1 MAEEAKKL
9 AMKHKTFSSPHT
21 KSFCDF
27 VRQIEQQM
35 TSLEARPE
43 ITSRGSRKR
52 RAPTVDPHMGNPFQ
66 IYGPFDISK
75 PLVAGKEYQS
85 TFWAECDEA
94 HPRLSAAK
102 GVYVFSLRNGSNYSP
117 QYVGMTKRYFAKEV
131 FNPNNL
137 VKILDDFV
145 KEKGTLCL
153 HLLAKPN
160 DANTGFYSA
169 SLKTLLWTE
178 MFVLLLCRN
187 KNPEIANIM
196 GKPFLDDAGI
206 ANITDAG

>member
-1 MAEEAKKL
+1 
-9 AMKHKTFSSPHT
+9 
-21 KSFCDF
+21 
-27 VRQIEQQM
+27 
-35 TSLEARPE
+35 
-43 ITSRGSRKR
+43 
-52 RAPTVDPHMGNPFQ
+52 MGNPFQ

-94 HPRLSAAK
+94 HPRLSAAR

-178 MFVLLLCRN
+178 MFVLLLCRK
-187 KNPEIANIM
+187 KNPEIVNIM

-206 ANITDAG
+206 ANITDAGKGKGANIQTFRNLLGFGVAKGKQKQKTKQNNQPPVQPPVQPSPQFSSPLTP